1 MKASDIVSITPT
13 ADGQGY
19 WVVGK
24 DGGLFAFG
32 DAKFHGSAPALGLH
46 VSDVVGM
53 AASPGGGYLTALRR
67 YKSDLQFHFPFR
79 FHYYAQSV
87 PESADHHTIYKRPPI
102 ALVAAETKFPGAI
115 GAPVPPSVQRAL
127 ADVLGDD
134 WVVDQVQQGI
144 TFNLGGASPVL
155 MGMGNPAGPPSGAI
169 VRFAN
174 RDRTR
179 AIALTAG
186 TVTVETTLY
195 GSWPQFREVLK
206 MALEATEKLLRPA
219 GVTRTGLRYIDEIR
233 VGDVDGAEWS
243 NWLSPAMLSPASDT
257 MTSSGWP
264 AVTWNGLAQYK
275 IGRDRQ
281 MVVRYGPQPAQPGFV
296 VNPLGPLRRPGP
308 MPTGPFFMLDFD
320 AFWEPA
326 TIPTWNTSDILET
339 YDQLRQPVRALFDTV
354 ITDRLVKNV
363 FNQEDE

>member
-1 MKASDIVSITPT
+1 MPHVE
-13 ADGQGY
+13 
-19 WVVGK
+19 
-24 DGGLFAFG
+24 
-32 DAKFHGSAPALGLH
+32 HPALTVPSPLRTET
-46 VSDVVGM
+46 VFWPMTSTTSERSASQPFIQVRQLPNYSRCDRRCVGI
-53 AASPGGGYLTALRR
+53 GRVQRGYQ
-67 YKSDLQFHFPFR
+67 SDLQFHFPFR
-79 FHYYAQSV
+79 FHYYAQFV
-87 PESADHHTIYKRPPI
+87 PENADHHIIYKRPPV

-127 ADVLGDD
+127 ADVLGND

-144 TFNLGGASPVL
+144 TFNLGVPSPVL

-179 AIALTAG
+179 AIGLTAG

-195 GSWPQFREVLK
+195 GNWPQFREVLQ

-243 NWLSPAMLSPASDT
+243 NWLSPAMLSPAADT
-257 MTSSGWP
+257 MTTSGWP

-275 IGRDRQ
+275 IGQDRQ

-308 MPTGPFFMLDFD
+308 TPTGDVLH
-320 AFWEPA
+320 A
-326 TIPTWNTSDILET
+326 
-339 YDQLRQPVRALFDTV
+339 
-354 ITDRLVKNV
+354 
-363 FNQEDE
+363 